1 MSGSDNSGPDPN
13 PRVDRVRPDSKYEAG
28 VRSRCFQLRRRSV
41 ADRARSPALPPRQ
54 RAAAVVAGRRAPQNT
69 AAAAGGDRGD
79 RGVDDDE
86 GQKNAAGSSGRRASR
101 RRLRLDANRHRLTA
115 TNRRRLCNQLSPPRQ
130 SRFCS

>member
-28 VRSRCFQLRRRSV
+28 VRSKCFQLRRRSV

-54 RAAAVVAGRRAPQNT
+54 RAAAVVAGRRAPQN
-69 AAAAGGDRGD
+69 AAAAAGDRGD

-101 RRLRLDANRHRLTA
+101 RRLRLDDRHRLTA
-115 TNRRRLCNQLSPPRQ
+115 TNRRRLSNQLSPPRQ

>member
-54 RAAAVVAGRRAPQNT
+54 RAAAVIAGRRAPQN
-69 AAAAGGDRGD
+69 AAAAGDRGD

-115 TNRRRLCNQLSPPRQ
+115 TNRRRLSNHELSPPRQ